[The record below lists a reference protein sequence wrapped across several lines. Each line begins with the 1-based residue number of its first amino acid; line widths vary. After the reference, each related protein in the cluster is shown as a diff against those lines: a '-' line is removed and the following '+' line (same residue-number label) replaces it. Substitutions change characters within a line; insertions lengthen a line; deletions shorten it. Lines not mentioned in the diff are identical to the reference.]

1 MAGYMLNI
9 KAGQIIAFHIF
20 MSMYDET
27 IDESLFHSVVLNL
40 QFIKSFMLAH
50 LNVMSMRYFRTLQA
64 FLNIL
69 AIIRLDFQMSLIL
82 TNELIGCFL
91 C

>member
-1 MAGYMLNI
+1 
-9 KAGQIIAFHIF
+9 

-50 LNVMSMRYFRTLQA
+50 LNVMSMRYFYTLQA
-64 FLNIL
+64 ILNIL

-82 TNELIGCFL
+82 TN
-91 C
+91 